1 MNDTQQERIHA
12 LVSKWADSTR
22 IPVSFDDWDAQVV
35 EDGDLE
41 GWVEFNIREYLHYT
55 ISDECERDHGWTF
68 TDEERATIESIIKE
82 TNEIMGVIHHE

>member
-1 MNDTQQERIHA
+1 MNDTRQEQIHA

-41 GWVEFNIREYLHYT
+41 GWVVFNIINYGQWCLDNESH
-55 ISDECERDHGWTF
+55 F

-82 TNEIMGVIHHE
+82 TNEIMESDSP